1 MKKRNA
7 YDNLMLLFVF
17 TVAYLLGI
25 HSALPREPDR
35 TETVT
40 VSVRHHG
47 DTSQISV
54 GDECFDTSGTQ
65 MRVIFISDDEIRMLC
80 EGVFCSA
87 GFLSSGGKYLCAN
100 QPISLR
106 FDRTELCGR
115 VLSVFRGRS

>member
-7 YDNLMLLFVF
+7 FDSLMLLFVF

-25 HSALPREPDR
+25 HSAMPKEPDR

-40 VSVRHHG
+40 LSVRHHG

-54 GDECFDTSGTQ
+54 GDECHDPSGTR

-80 EGVFCSA
+80 DGVFCNA

-100 QPISLR
+100 QPISLS
-106 FDRTELCGR
+106 FDQTELCGR
-115 VLSVFRGRS
+115 ILSLFRGSS